1 MNQTFNLK
9 RFLRYTRFTV
19 SMNRWYYGVLL
30 VLFTIPATVLSL
42 CGVAEWPV
50 ASLVATASL
59 CLSVAPFADLATLG
73 GFARQIAIPASWFEK
88 LIVEVAARFWVLA
101 IPFGIH
107 AIGYAF
113 GFNGISSVF
122 ADGFSLP
129 TLAAMLIWTTTMFF
143 CLNFN
148 RGKGRN
154 LTTGKDV
161 NTINWPLAI
170 CMALQGPNLVNL
182 PNIWKFSPTV
192 TNILLITS
200 AAFFMAAL
208 ITFRRKRIK

>member
-9 RFLRYTRFTV
+9 RFLRYTRFIL

-30 VLFTIPATVLSL
+30 VFFTIPATVLSL
-42 CGVAEWPV
+42 CRVAEW
-50 ASLVATASL
+50 LVAGLVGAATF
-59 CLSVAPFADLATLG
+59 CLSIVPTYELTKLSG
-73 GFARQIAIPASWFEK
+73 WERQLTVPASWFEK

-148 RGKGRN
+148 KGKGRN

-192 TNILLITS
+192 TNILLVTS
-200 AAFFMAAL
+200 AAFFLAAL

>member
-1 MNQTFNLK
+1 MNQIFNLK
-9 RFLRYTRFTV
+9 RFLRYTRFIL

-30 VLFTIPATVLSL
+30 VFFTIPAMVLSL
-42 CGVAEWPV
+42 CRVAEWSV
-50 ASLVATASL
+50 ACFVATASL
-59 CLSVAPFADLATLG
+59 CLSVAPFADLTTLG

-129 TLAAMLIWTTTMFF
+129 TLAAMLIWATTMFF

-148 RGKGRN
+148 KGKGRN
-154 LTTGKDV
+154 ITTGKDV
-161 NTINWPLAI
+161 CSTNWPAVI
-170 CMALQGPNLVNL
+170 CIALQGPNVVNL
-182 PNIWKFSPTV
+182 PNHWNFSPTV
-192 TNILLITS
+192 TNILLVTS
-200 AAFFMAAL
+200 AAFFFAAL

>member
-9 RFLRYTRFTV
+9 RFLRYTRFIV

-42 CGVAEWPV
+42 CRVAEWPV
-50 ASLVATASL
+50 ASLEATASL
-59 CLSVAPFADLATLG
+59 CLSVAPFADLTTLG

-88 LIVEVAARFWVLA
+88 LIVEVAARFWVLV

-113 GFNGISSVF
+113 GFNGICSVF

-129 TLAAMLIWTTTMFF
+129 TLSAMLIWTTTTFF
-143 CLNFN
+143 GFNFN
-148 RGKGRN
+148 KGKGRSIS
-154 LTTGKDV
+154 GKEV
-161 NTINWPLAI
+161 CSTPWPLAI
-170 CMALQGPNLVNL
+170 CMALQGPNLANFPNL
-182 PNIWKFSPTV
+182 LKFSPTT
-192 TNILLITS
+192 TNILLIVS
-200 AAFFMAAL
+200 AAFFLAAL

>member
-1 MNQTFNLK
+1 MNQTFNIK
-9 RFLRYTRFTV
+9 RFLRYTRFIL

-42 CGVAEWPV
+42 CRVVEWPV

-59 CLSVAPFADLATLG
+59 CLSVAPFADLTTLG

-88 LIVEVAARFWVLA
+88 LIIEVAARFWVLV

-113 GFNGISSVF
+113 GFNGICSVF

-129 TLAAMLIWTTTMFF
+129 SLAVVLIFTTTIFF
-143 CLNFN
+143 CFYFN
-148 RGKGRN
+148 GGKGRN
-154 LTTGKDV
+154 ISGKEV
-161 NTINWPLAI
+161 CSTPWPLAI
-170 CMALQGPNLVNL
+170 CMALQGPNLANFPNL
-182 PNIWKFSPTV
+182 LKFSPTT
-192 TNILLITS
+192 TNILLIVS
-200 AAFFMAAL
+200 AAFFLAAL